1 MSKRPTITDL
11 ARTAG
16 VSVATVDRVL
26 NQRHP
31 VREDTAARV
40 LKAAQD
46 LGFHATELLRQ
57 RLREEV
63 PTRTLGFLLQ
73 KRTDYFYQA
82 FGAELAAAT
91 RAAVAIRGRPVVEF
105 MDELAPGTIVEALH
119 KVGPTVDALAVVA
132 VDHPHVS
139 QAIAMLRARGVP
151 TFTLLSDLTAEAR
164 AGYIGLDSRKA
175 GRTAAWAIARTAR
188 RPGPVG
194 VVVGSHRY
202 LGQELC
208 EISFRSYFR
217 EYAADFPL
225 ADALVNLED
234 PRIAHEA
241 TLDLLHRRPDLVGIY
256 VAGGGMEGVIRALRE
271 EGAPGRVAMVC
282 NELTPETRSGLIDG
296 VVTMVIGTPRPALAA
311 RAVDAM
317 VRAIAAPAPEPP
329 TQILL
334 PFDLYSP
341 ENI

>member
-1 MSKRPTITDL
+1 VSKRPTITDL
-11 ARTAG
+11 ARVAG

-26 NQRHP
+26 NRRHP
-31 VREDTAARV
+31 VREDTAGRV

-46 LGFHATELLRQ
+46 LGFHATELLRH

-63 PTRTLGFLLQ
+63 PTRTFGFLLQ
-73 KRTDYFYQA
+73 KRTDYFYQM
-82 FGAELAAAT
+82 FGTELAAAT
-91 RAAVAIRGRPVVEF
+91 RASPSVRGRPVVEF
-105 MDELAPGTIVEALH
+105 MDELAPAAIVEALL
-119 KVGPTVDALAVVA
+119 KVGPAVDALAVVA

-139 QAIAMLRARGVP
+139 QAIATLRARGVP

-188 RPGPVG
+188 APGPVG

-217 EYAADFPL
+217 EYAPDFRL

-256 VAGGGMEGVIRALRE
+256 VAGGGMDGVIRALRE
-271 EGAPGRVAMVC
+271 EGAQGRVAMVC
-282 NELTPETRSGLIDG
+282 NELTPVTRAGLIDG
-296 VVTMVIGTPRPALAA
+296 VVTLVIATPLPALAA

-317 VRAIAAPAPEPP
+317 ARATAAPSPEPP

-334 PFDLYSP
+334 PFELYIP